1 MNKKNLQTEMI
12 ELKIK
17 QNNLMN
23 KIILLQKF
31 KKIIKQIKKI
41 LKLKMKKE
49 VLYLIFSNKDN

>member
-1 MNKKNLQTEMI
+1 MI

-49 VLYLIFSNKDN
+49 AFYLIFSNRDN

>member
-1 MNKKNLQTEMI
+1 MI

-23 KIILLQKF
+23 KIIQLQKF

-49 VLYLIFSNKDN
+49 VFYLIFSNRDN

>member
-23 KIILLQKF
+23 KIILLRKF

-49 VLYLIFSNKDN
+49 AIYLIFSIRDN